1 MKPHHDSVSNRQA
14 PNPLKHL
21 LKFAGVFALV
31 WLVFA
36 GAWSGFPELKPGH
49 QQVLD
54 EKLSW
59 LKSESIFSKDTAVR
73 VVVFGSSKVLA
84 GFIPETFDQLSSG
97 RVESVNFGLPD
108 HARYV
113 VSNLERMVAQR
124 TIPTHVVLTQC
135 LRSSVPLESQNE
147 RDVQIIE
154 SLFPFRRLARNVI
167 EFSVRS
173 WSAGGAGQF
182 LDDSRRQIQALR
194 RYRGYHF
201 IADQS
206 IYPMHQLPNDFRS
219 LKDQPEQQGA
229 RDCGAT
235 GPEFLKLQ
243 AMQRQFGF
251 RVLFVPV
258 PIRPNRYA
266 KAPEKPRL
274 NAAFEG
280 SSVEVLGPDY
290 WRFSN
295 RYFSDPAHLN
305 RAGASLYTQRLW
317 ALLQPELLSNMN
329 VK

>member
-1 MKPHHDSVSNRQA
+1 MNRHHDSVSNRQA
-14 PNPLKHL
+14 PHPLKHL

-31 WLVFA
+31 WLVFV
-36 GAWSGFPELKPGH
+36 GAWSSYPELRPGH

-59 LKSESIFSKDTAVR
+59 LKSGSLFSKDTAVR

-84 GFIPETFDQLSSG
+84 GFVPDTFDQLSKG

-113 VSNLERMVAQR
+113 VSNLKRIVAQG

-135 LRSSVPLESQNE
+135 LRSSVTLESQGE

-154 SLFPFRRLARNVI
+154 ALFPFRRLARDVI
-167 EFSVRS
+167 EFSARS
-173 WSAGGAGQF
+173 WSAGGVGQF
-182 LDDSRRQIQALR
+182 LADSRRQIKALR
-194 RYRGYHF
+194 RSRGYHF

-206 IYPMHQLPNDFRS
+206 IYPMHQLPDGFRS
-219 LKDQPEQQGA
+219 VRDQPEQQGA

-235 GPEFLKLQ
+235 GPEFVKLQ
-243 AMQRQFGF
+243 AMQSQFGF

-258 PIRPNRYA
+258 PVRLNRYA
-266 KAPEKPRL
+266 EAPETPKL
-274 NAAFEG
+274 AVAFEG
-280 SSVEVLGPDY
+280 ASVEVLGPDY
-290 WRFSN
+290 WRLSN

-305 RAGASLYTQRLW
+305 RAGASLYTHRLW
-317 ALLQPELLSNMN
+317 ALMQPELLSNLDA
-329 VK
+329 K